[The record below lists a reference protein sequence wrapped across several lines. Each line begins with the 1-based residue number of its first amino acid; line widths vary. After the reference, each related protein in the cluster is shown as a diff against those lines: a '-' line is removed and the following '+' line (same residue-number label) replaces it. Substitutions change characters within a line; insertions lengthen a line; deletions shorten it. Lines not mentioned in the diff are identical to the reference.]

1 MSSNTSAL
9 AQRHTLSPRQNS
21 FGPNPL
27 DSNLLTTRCTS
38 SLLRPSYGS
47 QCQRLLWDVMTII
60 LVTGRSPFPP
70 ARWVLSD
77 RGLRQKLSRRPLRRR
92 EHAVKPFKPLPRT
105 NSSLPVVLKRHLR
118 RFCIR
123 VGTISALRVIANCFA
138 C

>member
-38 SLLRPSYGS
+38 ALLRPSYVS
-47 QCQRLLWDVMTII
+47 AS
-60 LVTGRSPFPP
+60 LVGRHDDNPCDGKVTLPP
-70 ARWVLSD
+70 ARLVLSD

-105 NSSLPVVLKRHLR
+105 NSSLPVVLKRYLR
-118 RFCIR
+118 RFCILSES
-123 VGTISALRVIANCFA
+123 GQYLHCE
-138 C
+138 